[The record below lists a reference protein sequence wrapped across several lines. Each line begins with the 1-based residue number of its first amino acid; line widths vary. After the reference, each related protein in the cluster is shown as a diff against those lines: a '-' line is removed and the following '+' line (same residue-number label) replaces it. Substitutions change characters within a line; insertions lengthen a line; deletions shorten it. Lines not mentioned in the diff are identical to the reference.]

1 MKELSLNI
9 LDITYNSVKAKA
21 DQIEIVL
28 SEKESINLVEIT
40 IRDNGCGMDEEF
52 LARVT
57 DPFVTTRTTRKVG
70 LGIPL
75 FKQSAE
81 DADGSFRI
89 TSEVGVGTEIYASF
103 RLDHLDRA
111 PIGDMSSTMTSL
123 IQAND
128 QIRFVYTHTTDH
140 GTFVFDTNDLHAQ
153 LGDEIPLSEPEILS
167 WIGEFINENL
177 DDIQGGKI

>member
-9 LDITYNSVKAKA
+9 LDITYNSIKANAEKIEISISESISA
-21 DQIEIVL
+21 NLIQIEI
-28 SEKESINLVEIT
+28 K
-40 IRDNGCGMDEEF
+40 DNGHGMDHELLEK
-52 LARVT
+52 VT

-81 DADGSFRI
+81 DTDGKFSI
-89 TSEVGVGTEIYASF
+89 SSKIGEGTAVYASF

-111 PIGDMSSTMTSL
+111 PIGDISSTMVSL

-128 QIRFVYTHTTDH
+128 QIHFICQCLEEGMKT
-140 GTFVFDTNDLHAQ
+140 
-153 LGDEIPLSEPEILS
+153 SEILS
-167 WIGEFINENL
+167 KFGINKSDSNYERCRHFISTVKTRKVFKEISSNYTF
-177 DDIQGGKI
+177 

>member
-9 LDITYNSVKAKA
+9 LDITYNSIKAKA
-21 DQIEIVL
+21 ETIEITV
-28 SEKESINLVEIT
+28 SESVQKNIVEIE
-40 IRDNGCGMDEEF
+40 IKDNGCGMSEEF
-52 LARVT
+52 VQRVT

-81 DADGSFRI
+81 DTDGSFSIR
-89 TSEVGVGTEIYASF
+89 SKVGEGTVVYASF

-111 PIGDMSSTMTSL
+111 PIGDMSGTLVSL

-128 QIRFVYTHTTDH
+128 KIRFIYRHVTDS
-140 GTFVFDTNDLHAQ
+140 GTFILDTDEFHEQ
-153 LGDEIPLSEPEILS
+153 LGDVPLSEPAVLN
-167 WIGEFINENL
+167 WIGEYINENL
-177 DDIQGGKI
+177 DAIQGGKI

>member
-9 LDITYNSVKAKA
+9 LDITYNSIKAKA
-21 DQIEIVL
+21 
-28 SEKESINLVEIT
+28 EKIEIT
-40 IRDNGCGMDEEF
+40 IIESVEKNTVSIEIQDNGCGMDEEF
-52 LARVT
+52 LRKVT

-81 DADGSFRI
+81 DTDGSFSI
-89 TSEVGVGTEIYASF
+89 QSKVGEGTTVSAEF

-111 PIGDMSSTMTSL
+111 PIGDMAGTMVSL

-128 QIRFVYTHTTDH
+128 QIRFIYRHVTDQ
-140 GTFVFDTNDLHAQ
+140 GEFVFDTDELHAQ
-153 LGDEIPLSEPEILS
+153 LEDVPLSEPSVLQ
-167 WIGEFINENL
+167 WIGDYINENL

>member
-9 LDITYNSVKAKA
+9 LDITYNSIKAKA
-21 DQIEIVL
+21 DKIEITV
-28 SEKESINLVEIT
+28 SERESLNLVEIT

-52 LARVT
+52 LNRVT

-81 DADGSFRI
+81 DADGTFSI
-89 TSEVGVGTEIYASF
+89 QSKVGEGTQVYASF

-111 PIGDMSSTMTSL
+111 PIGDMSSTLTSL

-128 QIRFVYTHTTDH
+128 QIRFIYTHTTDL
-140 GTFVFDTNDLHAQ
+140 GTFVLDTDELHAQ
-153 LGDEIPLSEPEILS
+153 LGDEIPLSEPAILN
-167 WIGEFINENL
+167 WIGEYINENL
-177 DDIQGGKI
+177 EDIQGGKI

>member
-9 LDITYNSVKAKA
+9 LDITYNSIKANASK
-21 DQIEIVL
+21 I
-28 SEKESINLVEIT
+28 EIT
-40 IRDNGCGMDEEF
+40 ISERLSENTVRIEIKDNGCGMSKEF
-52 LARVT
+52 LEKVT

-81 DADGSFRI
+81 DADGSFSI
-89 TSEVGVGTEIYASF
+89 SSEVGKGTVIQASF

-111 PIGDMSSTMTSL
+111 PIGDMGSTITSL

-128 QIRFVYTHTTDH
+128 QIHFIYRHETDM
-140 GTFVFDTNDLHAQ
+140 GTFMLDTDEFHVQ
-153 LGDEIPLSEPEILS
+153 LGEVPLSEPAVLS
-167 WIGEFINENL
+167 WIGEYIPLSLRRFEE
-177 DDIQGGKI
+177 D

>member
-9 LDITYNSVKAKA
+9 LDITYNSIKAKA
-21 DQIEIVL
+21 ELIEITV
-28 SEKESINLVEIT
+28 SESMAKNTVEIE
-40 IRDNGCGMDEEF
+40 IKDNGCGMDEDF
-52 LARVT
+52 LRNVT

-81 DADGSFRI
+81 DADGSFSIR
-89 TSEVGVGTEIYASF
+89 SKVGEGTVIFASY

-111 PIGDMSSTMTSL
+111 PIGDMSGTIVSL

-128 QIRFVYTHTTDH
+128 QIHFVYHHHTDR
-140 GTFVFDTNDLHAQ
+140 GTFVLDTDELHAQ
-153 LGDEIPLSEPEILS
+153 LGDVPLSEPAVLS
-167 WIGEFINENL
+167 WIGEYINENL

>member
-9 LDITYNSVKAKA
+9 LDITYNSIKAKA
-21 DQIEIVL
+21 DRIEIDL
-28 SEKESINLVEIT
+28 KESVSQNVVEIRIT
-40 IRDNGCGMDEEF
+40 DNGCGMDEAF
-52 LARVT
+52 LSQVT

-81 DADGSFRI
+81 DTDGSFLIRSKI
-89 TSEVGVGTEIYASF
+89 GEGTSIQASF

-111 PIGDMSSTMTSL
+111 PIGDIGSTMVSL

-128 QIRFVYTHTTDH
+128 QIRFIYRHITDF
-140 GTFVFDTNDLHAQ
+140 GEFVFDTDEFHAQ
-153 LGDEIPLSEPEILS
+153 LGDISLSEPAVLS
-167 WIGEFINENL
+167 WIGEYIKENL
-177 DDIQGGKI
+177 DYIQGGVN

>member
-9 LDITYNSVKAKA
+9 LDITYNSIKAKA
-21 DQIEIVL
+21 TKIAITLSERISENTVRIEI
-28 SEKESINLVEIT
+28 K
-40 IRDNGCGMDEEF
+40 DNGCGMDEDF
-52 LARVT
+52 LSKVT

-81 DADGSFRI
+81 DTDGSFSI
-89 TSEVGVGTEIYASF
+89 TSKVGEGTVVRASF

-111 PIGDMSSTMTSL
+111 PIGDMSSTIVSL

-128 QIRFVYTHTTDH
+128 QIRFIYHHETDK
-140 GTFVFDTNDLHAQ
+140 GSFVLDTDELHAQ
-153 LGDEIPLSEPEILS
+153 LGDVPLSEPAVLN
-167 WIGEFINENL
+167 WIGEYINENL
-177 DDIQGGKI
+177 EDIQGGKI

>member
-9 LDITYNSVKAKA
+9 LDITYNSIKAEA
-21 DQIEIVL
+21 SLIEIEL
-28 SEKESINLVEIT
+28 SESLAKNLVEIC

-52 LARVT
+52 LSRVT

-81 DADGSFRI
+81 DTDGQFSIR
-89 TSEVGVGTEIYASF
+89 SKVGEGTEIKASF

-111 PIGDMSSTMTSL
+111 PIGDMGSTLTSL

-128 QIRFVYTHTTDH
+128 RIRFVYRHQTDQ
-140 GTFVFDTNDLHAQ
+140 GAFILDTDELHEQ
-153 LGDEIPLSEPEILS
+153 LGDIPLSTPEVLS
-167 WIGEFINENL
+167 WIGEYIAENL
-177 DDIQGGKI
+177 EEIQGGKI

>member
-9 LDITYNSVKAKA
+9 LDITYNSIKAKA
-21 DQIEIVL
+21 ELIEITV
-28 SEKESINLVEIT
+28 SESMAKNTVEIE
-40 IRDNGCGMDEEF
+40 IKDNGCGMDEEF
-52 LARVT
+52 LRNVT

-81 DADGSFRI
+81 DADGSFSIR
-89 TSEVGVGTEIYASF
+89 SKVGEGTVISASY

-111 PIGDMSSTMTSL
+111 PIGDMSGTIVSL

-128 QIRFVYTHTTDH
+128 QIHFVYRHHTDC
-140 GTFVFDTNDLHAQ
+140 GTFVLDTDELHAQ
-153 LGDEIPLSEPEILS
+153 LGDVPLSEPAVLS
-167 WIGEFINENL
+167 WIGEYINENL